1 MRLVSIALL
10 ALALHS
16 TPALACTQ
24 PPGAAGLRA
33 AVLDLVNSERAGR
46 GLAPLRMA
54 PALQQAA
61 QSHACDSAGRNRM
74 GHDGSDGSTLA
85 NRAKREGYR
94 YRELAENVAQG
105 YPNASAVMQGWMGSP
120 GHRRNILS
128 SGLREAGLGIAVGG
142 NGDLHWV
149 LNLGRAR

>member
-10 ALALHS
+10 ALALQS

-24 PPGAAGLRA
+24 PPGAAALRA